1 MRKKTLLAA
10 AAVVVFAL
18 GAVTGCGSS
27 ADIGR
32 DAALETALND
42 AGVNEADTTRLSV
55 AEDKDDGRKI
65 YDIQFNAG
73 GKEYDYEIQA
83 SDGRILSS
91 EVDTASSNAAGS
103 DDSGLGSALVPDNS
117 TQDSTAQS
125 GGDSGSSDG
134 TGSGQN
140 SADNSSSG
148 TATDGQTQDNSQS
161 QNTGNSGNTNSS
173 GSSQGNSQNGN
184 SSSGNSNVALSI
196 DDAISIALGR
206 VSGATEQNI
215 KIKLDHDDGRYIY
228 EGEIRYNNRE
238 YEFEIDA
245 NSGTILEWSEERD

>member
-91 EVDTASSNAAGS
+91 EVDTASSNTAGS

-125 GGDSGSSDG
+125 SGDSGSSDG

-140 SADNSSSG
+140 SADNS
-148 TATDGQTQDNSQS
+148 QRNSQ
-161 QNTGNSGNTNSS
+161 T
-173 GSSQGNSQNGN
+173 GN

-228 EGEIRYNNRE
+228 EGEICYNNRE